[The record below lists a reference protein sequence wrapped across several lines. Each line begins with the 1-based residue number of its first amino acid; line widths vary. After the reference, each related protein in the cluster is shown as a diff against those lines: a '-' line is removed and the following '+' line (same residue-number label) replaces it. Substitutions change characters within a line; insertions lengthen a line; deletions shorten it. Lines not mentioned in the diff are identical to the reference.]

1 MGRRNGID
9 CRIRTW
15 NPPYWLL
22 WNSDARVDRHAAM
35 MEVCASM
42 INHMVTLTVTREISS
57 IERPE
62 SVLAA
67 VSSRVRLTFGFCARF
82 IGGTVDD
89 SKIIDP
95 YRCGNDAAGGALLV
109 FA

>member
-1 MGRRNGID
+1 
-9 CRIRTW
+9 
-15 NPPYWLL
+15 
-22 WNSDARVDRHAAM
+22 M

-42 INHMVTLTVTREISS
+42 INHMVKLTANREISS

-67 VSSRVRLTFGFCARF
+67 VPSRVRLTLDFCARS
-82 IGGTVDD
+82 IDGTVDD

-95 YRCGNDAAGGALLV
+95 YRCGNDAAGGALLM